1 MHTRQIGQPDVL
13 DVQMRATIGKV
24 GRAGNV
30 GYVHGVL
37 EAAGARGAPGVTEV
51 DGMEAAE
58 AGAWGR
64 ISGPF
69 CPQPARTTAPAAR
82 KRPLARIRVRFNMGK
97 L

>member
-1 MHTRQIGQPDVL
+1 
-13 DVQMRATIGKV
+13 
-24 GRAGNV
+24 
-30 GYVHGVL
+30 
-37 EAAGARGAPGVTEV
+37 VTEV

-82 KRPLARIRVRFNMGK
+82 KRPLA
-97 L
+97 